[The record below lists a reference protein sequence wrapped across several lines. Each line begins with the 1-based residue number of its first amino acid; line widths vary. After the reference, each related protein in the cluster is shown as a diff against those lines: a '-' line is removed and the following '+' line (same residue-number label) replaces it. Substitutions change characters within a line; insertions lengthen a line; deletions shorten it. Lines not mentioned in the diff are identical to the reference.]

1 MYSTDTCAPAS
12 PGSRPRWARTVSKKL
27 TLALESADQDSADED
42 YAWPNAET
50 PTNKPS
56 TVSRKR
62 VYKRSK
68 TDATFAARTVT
79 GDQLR
84 ALFPL
89 QLGEAADKVG
99 VRLNINI
106 YHHTLCPMQQHS
118 NVLAFKSSQVGRTLF
133 KKICRRHG
141 ISNWPQNN
149 LRNGKGK
156 AGAVADV
163 KLTKFD
169 RNLYKAA
176 MRGPSIAQPCHQ
188 FHESSTG
195 GLTGV
200 LCMSLSTPHSAWM
213 C

>member
-12 PGSRPRWARTVSKKL
+12 PGSRRRRARTISKKL
-27 TLALESADQDSADED
+27 TLAIESAYQDSADED
-42 YAWPNAET
+42 YAWPNAKT
-50 PTNKPS
+50 STNKSS
-56 TVSRKR
+56 TIPHKR

-89 QLGEAADKVG
+89 QLSEAADKVG

-133 KKICRRHG
+133 KKMCRRHG
-141 ISNWPQNN
+141 ISHWPQNN

-156 AGAVADV
+156 AGAVADM

-169 RNLYKAA
+169 RNLYEAA
-176 MRGPSIAQPCHQ
+176 MRGPSIAQPRHR
-188 FHESSTG
+188 FHESSTA

-200 LCMSLSTPHSAWM
+200 LCMSLSTQHNA
-213 C
+213 